1 MKKYII
7 AVLCACTALT
17 SHAIKL
23 ELKRFHRPAK
33 RLALQAWKRHPVP
46 SSISVPHQPISWK
59 QVDFKGLPENLHKQ
73 LATEML
79 DRTRAMRAILNEEGS
94 LSWET
99 RPSRHSADR
108 GPGPLREEIFT
119 EGMTL
124 IDKLTA
130 EMNFQGYEDPFMEIP
145 DDLTKYFELSAQ
157 VAKLIERTDEL
168 AKFPREGAVKEEENK
183 LYAQQHNL
191 LREMQIL
198 LERLPNSAHGSFQY
212 DLHEFLGIPD
222 SYVSTRTRLTKFDGV
237 ANRLL
242 AQNRRMEEENP
253 SLLTTLNAQE
263 RIEHAKARTL
273 QIIEFQEQL
282 RDFIRNQMDQPWT
295 SNMARLDFVLCVYK
309 YYYSTLAG
317 HPIPV
322 PSYYYEKGLESNFEA
337 GGLIQQIKPGWA
349 DKERALFQEQP
360 APFSRI
366 PGYVSPVGIYPTE
379 KTAAPQTTQVA
390 DLPRA
395 NPSFEGLSGEEF
407 ATLAEDILEGTKSS
421 IEGYYEYAFHD
432 ILHVEEDLRDSYQNI
447 YQQSWAVLKQMI
459 EEIEPLIEKRT
470 ALSPVAAEV
479 QLGKILETQTMLR
492 TFAAKY
498 LDKWSAPTIL
508 TLDYFLSQYRYLY
521 ATSADIFAAMPANIY
536 RPYFSDNIN
545 NILNKLKTRYR
556 NGNPMVSK
564 KEVNHRRR
572 SKQLEEDSK
581 HNMEESEED

>member
-7 AVLCACTALT
+7 AVLCVCTALT

-33 RLALQAWKRHPVP
+33 RLALQAWERHPVP

-99 RPSRHSADR
+99 RPSRYSADR

-212 DLHEFLGIPD
+212 DFHEFLGIPD

-395 NPSFEGLSGEEF
+395 NPSFEGLSGEQF
-407 ATLAEDILEGTKSS
+407 AKIAKNAIEETKGYVETLSLNAYSVYEGFR
-421 IEGYYEYAFHD
+421 EEYT
-432 ILHVEEDLRDSYQNI
+432 QI
-447 YQQSWAVLKQMI
+447 YQDSLS
-459 EEIEPLIEKRT
+459 LIEQMAQEVKSLIWQRST
-470 ALSPVAAEV
+470 LSPTKAEV
-479 QLGKILETQTMLR
+479 QLAKILETQTALR
-492 TFAAKY
+492 TFTAKV
-498 LDKWSAPTIL
+498 L
-508 TLDYFLSQYRYLY
+508 TSKNADTMIHLDYILSHYGYLY
-521 ATSADIFAAMPANIY
+521 ATSAGIFATIPTKLTY
-536 RPYFSDNIN
+536 PYYSDHIN
-545 NILNKLKTRYR
+545 DTLDRWRTRLR

-564 KEVNHRRR
+564 KEVNPRR
-572 SKQLEEDSK
+572 SSEELEEK
-581 HNMEESEED
+581 N